1 MVDVQFACEDDDLPT
16 AARIRSWV
24 KMSLKGLREFAEL
37 TVRIVGKSEAAELNE
52 RWREGNGPTNVLS
65 FPAGTPEQIPELLGD
80 IVICAPVIKKEALK
94 QHKDLTA
101 HWAHMVVHG
110 VLHLLGFNHDKPNN
124 AKKMEALEIRILQN
138 LGYANPYDS

>member
-1 MVDVQFACEDDDLPT
+1 MVDVQFACEGHDLPT

-24 KMSLKGLREFAEL
+24 KMSLKGLRECAEL

-52 RWREGNGPTNVLS
+52 RWRKGNGPTNVLS

-80 IVICAPVIKKEALK
+80 IVICAPVIKKEALQ

-110 VLHLLGFNHDKPNN
+110 VLHLLGFDHDKPKN
-124 AKKMEALEIRILQN
+124 AKKMEALEIRILQD
-138 LGYANPYDS
+138 LGYANPYNS